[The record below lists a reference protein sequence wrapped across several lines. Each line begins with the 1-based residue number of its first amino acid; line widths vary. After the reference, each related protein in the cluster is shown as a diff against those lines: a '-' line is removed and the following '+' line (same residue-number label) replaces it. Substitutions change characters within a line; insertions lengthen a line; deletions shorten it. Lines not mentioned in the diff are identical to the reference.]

1 MVIMM
6 FIILFF
12 IPVTDAA
19 ENDYGSVYAWVKI
32 REGEWE
38 NATVHEILKI
48 HELFAVKVTIT
59 AKINCDIIP
68 KIYGPG
74 KTVTYE
80 VIEGPSRY
88 SESLFNLDCSKGW
101 TKTYEWKMRSTENWS
116 DGVAPLN
123 LRVEFIKNL
132 YDNEGNFYDYDS
144 KKTDFTLLAAYIE
157 PEEWNISTDTVSTN
171 TIVHTEIYLEENTP
185 GFEMIGLLLLVYL
198 FALFRKKQR
207 K

>member
-1 MVIMM
+1 MVILLC
-6 FIILFF
+6 IILFF
-12 IPVTDAA
+12 NPLIDAA
-19 ENDYGSVYAWVKI
+19 ENDYGSVYAWVKV
-32 REGEWE
+32 RDGEWE
-38 NATVHEILKI
+38 NATVHETLKI
-48 HELFAVKVTIT
+48 HEPFVIKVTIT

-88 SESLFNLDCSKGW
+88 SESLFNLDCSAGW
-101 TKTYEWKMRSTENWS
+101 NKTYEWEMRSTENWS
-116 DGVAPLN
+116 DGIAPLN
-123 LRVEFIKNL
+123 IRVQFIKNL
-132 YDNEGNFYDYDS
+132 YDNDGKFYDYDT

-157 PEEWNISTDTVSTN
+157 PEEWNGSADTVSSGDV
-171 TIVHTEIYLEENTP
+171 VHTEMYPEEKTP

-198 FALFRKKQR
+198 FALFRRKQR